1 MLRIQYTLTAV
12 CEKMPIFQSKLPITK
27 EHHRS
32 LNSQFN
38 AALNDITCFSVRFWN
53 NSLWTLKICFQAF
66 FFASKKVQGFS
77 GDGKMLVPL

>member
-38 AALNDITCFSVRFWN
+38 AALNDITCFSVRF
-53 NSLWTLKICFQAF
+53 
-66 FFASKKVQGFS
+66 
-77 GDGKMLVPL
+77 